1 MTKLHNVAILLPQM
15 NLHHLLA
22 LLDRMPGFD
31 RLARELAGTG
41 NRSLRL
47 PEAARPYFVAAL
59 HARLHRPVLV
69 VTPSAERAREFYEQL
84 RQWSHAPHAVHRFA
98 ETDLFPYE
106 DLPAYGDSW
115 QDRLQA
121 LVALRNAREGH
132 GVAPIIVTCS
142 LGFVGTTTHPAHLAT
157 STTVLKTGDSYDPAA
172 LTRHCVDL
180 GYHRDDPVELPG
192 SFTQRGGIID
202 IYPPSSP
209 APTRIEFFGREIE
222 SIRGFDAESQ
232 KSTGQL
238 RALAITPAH
247 EQRDDASILDH
258 FGPPALVVMED
269 PDRVQDQVGRLAAE
283 ALNADAAHPGG
294 QQASGSQAWALSWH
308 DITSALTSHT
318 SLLLQEWDTVS
329 DQFGSSFTSY
339 REYSGNLD
347 TFADDARGTLN
358 QHSRVVIVSHQA
370 DRLSELL
377 EQRGLSVPPVST
389 LEHLPPGGSLV
400 LLRGILSGGWSLTGE
415 LHLVTDRELF
425 GFTKRPRPGRTS
437 PVPRQQ
443 AEPQLKPG
451 DYVTHTDHGIGKFE
465 RLTTM
470 KSGGMDREYL
480 VLTYAGGDRLY
491 VPTEQIGRVARY
503 VGSDD
508 QAPSLSRLGT
518 QEWVKTKARVRRAV
532 TDVAR
537 DLLELHAAR
546 ELAEGFPFSP
556 DTLWQQELEA
566 SFPYVE
572 TPDQSQAVIA
582 VKQDMETPRPMDRLI
597 CGDVGYG
604 KTEVAVRAAF
614 KAVMEGKQVAV
625 LVPTT
630 VLAQQHYGTFRE
642 RLQTFPVHIG
652 MLSRFS
658 SREEERDTLE
668 ALSNGSMDVCI
679 GTHRLLQKDV
689 RFSDLGLL
697 IVDEEQHFGV
707 LQKEKLKQ
715 LRKELDVLTLSATPI
730 PRTLHMSLS
739 GIKEMTTM
747 ETPPEDRLSI
757 KTHVGVYDERLVRHA
772 ILRELDRNGQVFFI
786 HNRVQDIASA
796 ARQVQQ
802 LVPDARIGIAH
813 GQMPEESLERTMGD
827 FVSGSYDVLIT
838 TTIIQL
844 GLDMPNVNTLLVDQA
859 DKLGLAQLYQLR
871 GRIGRGPHQAYAYF
885 LFRREGGL
893 TSQAHKRLKTI
904 FEATELGAGFG
915 IAMRDLEIRGAGN
928 LLGARQ
934 SGHIAAV
941 GFELYNQMLAD
952 AVERLR
958 SQQERPERPAARAR
972 VPTISLPLP
981 AYLPDDYVPHVNTR
995 LRLYRR
1001 IADAA
1006 CVEDIRQIEDEL
1018 VDRFGELPLAGA
1030 NLLYLTRIKLLAAAT
1045 GVRSISMQGK
1055 HVVLR
1060 PENMDGLRPPDEY
1073 RHAVRFGPTQI
1084 RLDTR
1089 VLGKR
1094 WQQALESLLAS
1105 AASSPED
1112 LGRPTAPAPSTSPST
1127 PYPVGA
1133 SSPGPRE
1140 RSQP

>member
-1 MTKLHNVAILLPQM
+1 M

-22 LLDRMPGFD
+22 LLDRMPAFD
-31 RLARELAGTG
+31 RLARELGGTG
-41 NRSLRL
+41 QQSLRL
-47 PEAARPYFVAAL
+47 PEAARPYFMAAL
-59 HARLHRPVLV
+59 HTRLHRPVLV
-69 VTPSAERAREFYEQL
+69 VTPDAERAREFYEQL
-84 RQWSHAPHAVHRFA
+84 RQWSQVPHAVQRFA

-106 DLPAYGDSW
+106 ELPGYGDSW

-121 LVALRNAREGH
+121 LATLHNTLEGPDA
-132 GVAPIIVTCS
+132 APVIVTS
-142 LGFVGTTTHPAHLAT
+142 TLGLIGTTVHPARLAQ
-157 STTVLKTGDSYDPAA
+157 SIAVLKTGDSYDPAA
-172 LTRHCVDL
+172 FLRHCVDL
-180 GYHRDDPVELPG
+180 GYRREDPVELPG

-209 APTRIEFFGREIE
+209 TPARIELFGREIE
-222 SIRGFDAESQ
+222 SIRGFDGESQ

-238 RALAITPAH
+238 HTLAITPAH
-247 EQRDDASILDH
+247 EQREGASILDH
-258 FGPPALVVMED
+258 FDPPALVVMED
-269 PDRVQDQVGRLAAE
+269 PDRVRDQVERLATE
-283 ALNADAAHPGG
+283 TPNLEDVQMGG
-294 QQASGSQAWALSWH
+294 KQTGGPQAWALSWP
-308 DITSALTSHT
+308 DIASALKSHT
-318 SLLLQEWDTVS
+318 SLFLQEWETVS
-329 DQFGSSFTSY
+329 DELSSSFSSC

-347 TFADDARGTLN
+347 SFAADTRKALN
-358 QHSRVVIVSHQA
+358 KPSRVVVVSHQA

-377 EQRGLSVPPVST
+377 EQRGLPTSPVST
-389 LEHLPPGGSLV
+389 LEHLPPAGSLV
-400 LLRGILSGGWSLTGE
+400 LLRGMLNGGWGLTGE
-415 LHLVTDRELF
+415 LRLITDRELF
-425 GFTKRPRPGRTS
+425 GFAKRPRLGRTT
-437 PVPRQQ
+437 PLPRQQ
-443 AEPQLKPG
+443 AEPQLRPG
-451 DYVTHTDHGIGKFE
+451 DYVTHTDHGIGRFE
-465 RLTTM
+465 GLTTM
-470 KSGGMDREYL
+470 NSGGVDREYL
-480 VLTYAGGDRLY
+480 VLTYAAGDKLY

-508 QAPSLSRLGT
+508 QSPSLSRLGT
-518 QEWVKTKARVRRAV
+518 HEWLKTKARVRRAV

-537 DLLELHAAR
+537 GLLELHAAR
-546 ELAEGFPFSP
+546 ELAEGYTFSP

-572 TPDQSQAVIA
+572 TPDQSQAVVA
-582 VKQDMETPRPMDRLI
+582 VKQDMEKPRPMDRLI

-614 KAVMEGKQVAV
+614 KAVMEGKQVAL

-630 VLAQQHYGTFRE
+630 VLAQQHYATFRE
-642 RLQTFPVHIG
+642 RLQAFPVHIG

-658 SREEERDTLE
+658 SREEERETLE
-668 ALSNGSMDVCI
+668 ALSAGSMDVCI
-679 GTHRLLQKDV
+679 GTHRILQKDV
-689 RFSDLGLL
+689 QFRDLGLL

-739 GIKEMTTM
+739 SIKEMTTM

-796 ARQVQQ
+796 ARRVQQ
-802 LVPDARIGIAH
+802 LVPEARIAIAH
-813 GQMPEESLERTMGD
+813 GQMPEESLEKTMSD
-827 FVSGSYDVLIT
+827 FVSHSYDVLVT

-844 GLDMPNVNTLLVDQA
+844 GLDMPNVNTLLVGQA

-871 GRIGRGPHQAYAYF
+871 GRIGRGPNQAYAYF
-885 LFRREGGL
+885 LFRQEGGL

-952 AVERLR
+952 AVKRLR
-958 SQQERPERPAARAR
+958 SQQERPERPAAIPRA
-972 VPTISLPLP
+972 PTISLPLP

-1001 IADAA
+1001 IADATH
-1006 CVEDIRQIEDEL
+1006 VDDIRQIEHEL
-1018 VDRFGELPLAGA
+1018 VDRFGELPLPAA
-1030 NLLYLTRIKLLAAAT
+1030 NLLYLARTKLLAATA
-1045 GVRSISMQGK
+1045 GIRSISMQGR

-1060 PENMDGLRPPDEY
+1060 PENMDGLWPPDDY
-1073 RHAVRFGPTQI
+1073 RHAVKFGPTQI

-1089 VLGKR
+1089 ALGKR
-1094 WQQALESLLAS
+1094 WQQALEDLLTS
-1105 AASSPED
+1105 AASPPED
-1112 LGRPTAPAPSTSPST
+1112 TGRPTTPATFTLPST
-1127 PYPVGA
+1127 PCPVGA
-1133 SSPGPRE
+1133 SSPGPRG